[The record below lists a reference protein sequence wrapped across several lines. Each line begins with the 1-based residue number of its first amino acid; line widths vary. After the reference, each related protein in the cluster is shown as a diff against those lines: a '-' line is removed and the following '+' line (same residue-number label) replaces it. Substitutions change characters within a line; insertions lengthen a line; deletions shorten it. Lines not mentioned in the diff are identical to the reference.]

1 MKTRGEKKAGKNAGK
16 KKSKIEEW
24 FINILAVVLLG
35 GGIVLIVV
43 MTAQMG
49 RHDDPTEDGY
59 IASLPPQ
66 QDTISHSKICMV
78 DDIYQGDY
86 PTLPLTLNTRTYYG
100 CDVKAINSL
109 TNKLELRT
117 ALDPVTNREIDKA
130 SAIIAIHPKR
140 DGKVLYFESM
150 ESFNQYLNTLPK
162 Q

>member
-1 MKTRGEKKAGKNAGK
+1 MKTRGEKKTGKNSGK
-16 KKSKIEEW
+16 KKSKFEEW
-24 FINILAVVLLG
+24 FINILAIALLG
-35 GGIVLIVV
+35 GGMVLIVV

-49 RHDDPTEDGY
+49 RHDDPTKDGY

-86 PTLPLTLNTRTYYG
+86 PTLPLTLNTGTYYG
-100 CDVKAINSL
+100 CDAKAINDL
-109 TNKLELRT
+109 TTKLALRT
-117 ALDPVTNREIDKA
+117 DLDPITNRKIDKA

-150 ESFNQYLNTLPK
+150 ESFNQYLNSLPN